1 MDSGVNAP
9 AETNVDGEV
18 KFDLVGDRPKTFEEI
33 RGAIIDPSGIFKY
46 IQINVKNMKTKEV
59 KTIVR
64 GYASCAFHA
73 DIL

>member
-18 KFDLVGDRPKTFEEI
+18 KFDLVGDRPKTFADI

-46 IQINVKNMKTKEV
+46 IQIVVKNNKT
-59 KTIVR
+59 
-64 GYASCAFHA
+64 
-73 DIL
+73 